1 MCPILFLACVCFPKA
16 GASIQGQSVY
26 GIQTLSVRAHRLQS
40 VVADCAAASKSSDA
54 RDKYFETYVGEFAPG
69 SSKALR
75 SELPALEVCADQQG
89 DGFIAMLFT
98 YLGNRQHEHP

>member
-1 MCPILFLACVCFPKA
+1 M
-16 GASIQGQSVY
+16 Y

-75 SELPALEVCADQQG
+75 SELPALEVGAEQQD
-89 DGFIAMLFT
+89 DGFIAMLFA
-98 YLGNRQHEHP
+98 YLGTRQHEHP